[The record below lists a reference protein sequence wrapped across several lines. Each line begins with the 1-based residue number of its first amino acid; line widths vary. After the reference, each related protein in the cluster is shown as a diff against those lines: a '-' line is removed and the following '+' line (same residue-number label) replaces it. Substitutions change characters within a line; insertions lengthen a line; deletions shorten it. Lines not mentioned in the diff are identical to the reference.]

1 MCPIASSRVE
11 VICMLCFS
19 LQSTLQLVS
28 IPEDEHVN
36 IALFRNNTHL
46 TDTSRHAFKSGK
58 GQSSYEAMRKKEQ
71 SVHVCQCTM
80 SKSHSHERMLRN
92 EYEII

>member
-1 MCPIASSRVE
+1 MYPIASARVE
-11 VICMLCFS
+11 VICMLCFN

-46 TDTSRHAFKSGK
+46 TDTSWIAFKLGK
-58 GQSSYEAMRKKEQ
+58 GQSSYEAMSKKG
-71 SVHVCQCTM
+71 
-80 SKSHSHERMLRN
+80 
-92 EYEII
+92 